1 MVRLPTAARDWRLV
15 GRTTRLVL
23 GIPAYAAWALL
34 LSVIALS
41 VFSLS
46 QNLPVV
52 SFALSGTVSAG
63 SGLRI
68 LLDQFP
74 VLGPRY
80 DLVTGSALLAIAGLV
95 GVNLAL
101 VTYHVREHGLS
112 AEGGGGSAF
121 GVFLGLLGA
130 GCAACGSAILAGVL
144 SLFGVA
150 GLGTVLP
157 FEGLEFSAVALVVLL
172 LSTYWLAE
180 GMRGGEIRG
189 CPVDPE

>member
-1 MVRLPTAARDWRLV
+1 MVRLPTATRDWRLV
-15 GRTTRLVL
+15 GRTVRLVL
-23 GIPAYAAWALL
+23 GIPSYAAWALL
-34 LSVIALS
+34 LSILALT

-46 QNLPVV
+46 QSLSVLAFV
-52 SFALSGTVSAG
+52 LSGAVPAG
-63 SGLRI
+63 AGLRI
-68 LLDQFP
+68 LLDQYP

-80 DLVTGSALLAIAGLV
+80 DLVTGFALLAIAALV

-112 AEGGGGSAF
+112 AEGGGGSAV
-121 GVFLGLLGA
+121 GVLLGLLGA
-130 GCAACGSAILAGVL
+130 GCAACGSAILAGLL

-150 GLGTVLP
+150 GLGTLLP

-189 CPVDPE
+189 CPVEVD

>member
-1 MVRLPTAARDWRLV
+1 MVRLPTARGDWRLV
-15 GRTTRLVL
+15 GRTVRLVL
-23 GIPAYAAWALL
+23 GSPVYAAVALL
-34 LSVIALS
+34 LAALALT

-46 QNLPVV
+46 QNLSVV
-52 SFALSGTVSAG
+52 SFALSGSVSGG
-63 SGLRI
+63 SAVRI
-68 LLDQFP
+68 LLDQYP

-80 DLVTGSALLAIAGLV
+80 DLVTGSILLVIAGLV

-101 VTYHVREHGLS
+101 VAYHVREHGLS
-112 AEGGGGSAF
+112 AEGGGGSAV

-130 GCAACGSAILAGVL
+130 GCAACGSAILAGLL
-144 SLFGVA
+144 SLLGVA

-157 FEGLEFSAVALVVLL
+157 FEGLEFSAVAVVVLV

-189 CPVDPE
+189 CPVDPA

>member
-1 MVRLPTAARDWRLV
+1 MVRLPTATRDWRLV
-15 GRTTRLVL
+15 GRTVRLVL
-23 GIPAYAAWALL
+23 GIPSYAAWALL
-34 LSVIALS
+34 LSILALT

-46 QNLPVV
+46 QSLSVLAFV
-52 SFALSGTVSAG
+52 LSGAVPAG
-63 SGLRI
+63 AGLRI
-68 LLDQFP
+68 LLDQYP

-80 DLVTGSALLAIAGLV
+80 DLVTGFALLAIAALV

-112 AEGGGGSAF
+112 AEGGGGSAV
-121 GVFLGLLGA
+121 GVLLGLLGA
-130 GCAACGSAILAGVL
+130 GCAACGSAILAGLL

-150 GLGTVLP
+150 GLGTLLP

-189 CPVDPE
+189 CPVDID